1 MTNDNFND
9 AARII
14 DEHRVISTAFGS
26 TREGRS
32 GRWATCLCGHESAS
46 YYDEQTAPIDSENNP
61 ERDVQ
66 RKHAVHIADV
76 LARAALSAARAARR
90 DGVTR

>member
-46 YYDEQTAPIDSENNP
+46 CYDEQTAPIDSENNP

-76 LARAALSAARAARR
+76 LARDAVR
-90 DGVTR
+90 DEEKR

>member
-9 AARII
+9 AAQII
-14 DEHRVISTAFGS
+14 DGHRVISTAFGS

-66 RKHAVHIADV
+66 RKHAAHVADM
-76 LARAALSAARAARR
+76 LARAARR
-90 DGVTR
+90 DEEGR